1 MALICWFGRP
11 AARLSGWPSWSG
23 CSGYGD
29 EKELLVGWID
39 GLGSAENEGD
49 GRVGWIGRDPEENG
63 VAAAGEGMD
72 GWDSLGLGLGSL
84 YKWLVIL
91 GSIRSLRS

>member
-11 AARLSGWPSWSG
+11 AAGLSGWPSWSG
-23 CSGYGD
+23 CSRYGG

-39 GLGSAENEGD
+39 GVGSAENEGD

-63 VAAAGEGMD
+63 VAAAGEGKD
-72 GWDSLGLGLGSL
+72 RWDSLGLGLG
-84 YKWLVIL
+84 
-91 GSIRSLRS
+91 G

>member
-1 MALICWFGRP
+1 MEDGEHGKKRGTGTALICWFGRP
-11 AARLSGWPSWSG
+11 AAGLSGWPSWSG

-63 VAAAGEGMD
+63 VAAAH
-72 GWDSLGLGLGSL
+72 
-84 YKWLVIL
+84 
-91 GSIRSLRS
+91 